1 MQPAEDTRLD
11 RRRQILDAAVR
22 VFAQKG
28 HDHTRIQDVADA
40 AGVAYGLVYHYFGT
54 KDRLLQTVFDENWA
68 IFGDVVDGIVTSGR
82 PVEHQLRA
90 VLDYAL
96 GAVDAYP
103 DRIRVIL
110 LEYGR
115 LARLGEALSH
125 PGVARVMAALRG
137 SFAQARAAGVF
148 RAEVD
153 ERVLPVVLLGAL
165 QAAIVTML
173 VDPDAQRPDR
183 AAVRA
188 TLLSLFRGALAPA
201 GGR

>member
-1 MQPAEDTRLD
+1 MIQPDEAVKD
-11 RRRQILDAAVR
+11 RRRLILEAAVH
-22 VFAQKG
+22 VFAAKG
-28 HDHTRIQDVADA
+28 HEDTRIQDVADA

-54 KDRLLQTVFDENWA
+54 KDRLLRTVFDENWA
-68 IFGDVVDGIVTSGR
+68 IFADVVEGVAASGR
-82 PVEHQLRA
+82 STDAVLRA
-90 VLDYAL
+90 VVDYAL

-125 PGVARVMAALRG
+125 PDVARTLVALR
-137 SFAQARAAGVF
+137 SAFVRARDAGELRPEIDVG
-148 RAEVD
+148 
-153 ERVLPVVLLGAL
+153 VLPVLALGAL
-165 QAAIVTML
+165 QSTIVAML
-173 VDPDAQRPDR
+173 VDPEPVRPAR

-188 TLLSLFRGALAPA
+188 TLLALFRGSLAHP